1 MKRRKLIVISLMSSI
16 VLILT
21 IASIVVFAVYT
32 KSSRTKR
39 VISSTKDNGML
50 FSSNYLSPTVENA
63 YNKKTITT
71 PADDV
76 SASINLTVCNY
87 AQENRGEYH
96 ETNITYTL
104 SFKLMYKTSETTF
117 RDAVQGDLTS
127 ESVTV
132 KLVGTN
138 TTYTLNSSNLSVTPS
153 SGDFYERV
161 LTGGISSTDTY
172 TITFSTDF
180 NDEDSRICL
189 FLIATPVGNYQDIKS
204 MDVVLHVKVRSEEAK
219 TSWTG
224 ALNETKAPSYLDGF
238 NYVVSGNGSG
248 TIILSWDPTKL
259 TINQFFVLDMIPSSG
274 TIKSGSVDDSEE
286 KVNDDWLYVRF
297 DVDSSEVS
305 RYEIQFFRINSSV
318 EFETLDD
325 VLDAINFDFNSAS

>member
-1 MKRRKLIVISLMSSI
+1 MKKRKLLLISLLLSI

-21 IASIVVFAVYT
+21 ITSIVVFAVYT

-50 FSSNYLSPTVENA
+50 FSSNYLSPTVENSF
-63 YNKKTITT
+63 NKRTITT
-71 PADDV
+71 PASDV

-96 ETNITYTL
+96 DTNIIYTL

-117 RDAVQGDLTS
+117 RDATAGDLTS
-127 ESVTV
+127 ESVTI
-132 KLVGTN
+132 KLVGSN
-138 TTYTLNSSNLSVTPS
+138 TTYTLNSSTLSVTPS

-172 TITFSTDF
+172 TISFSTDF
-180 NDEDSRICL
+180 NDEDSKICL

-204 MDVVLHVKVRSEEAK
+204 MDVVIHVKVRTEEAQ

-224 ALNETKAPSYLDGF
+224 SLNETKAPSALDGF
-238 NYVVSGNGSG
+238 NYVISGNGSG

-274 TIKSGSVDDSEE
+274 TITSGSVNDSENV
-286 KVNDDWLYVRF
+286 VNDSWVYVRF

-305 RYEIQFFRINSSV
+305 RYEIQFIRVNSSV

-325 VLDAINFDFNSAS
+325 VLDAINFNFDSAS